1 MSSLLVEA
9 SRTMPHPVRQG
20 HSHTSR
26 VQLSVDLDDSVT
38 GEDLVQAAESMLQQA
53 DAILEGQTKVLTYNI
68 KESEQC
74 EYLVGEYV
82 KLLERGITGPLGN
95 EEEERQ
101 FYNLRDQLTAK
112 GFLPSFANKVNGH
125 WVIPRSVKSRLASM
139 EEFDKPSAEQVK
151 RDEPISPTA
160 EVQQSQ
166 QSETVAEPT
175 KDDASSSES
184 NAAAAEPAPA
194 EQAATPSA

>member
-9 SRTMPHPVRQG
+9 SRTMPHPIHQG
-20 HSHTSR
+20 HTHTSR

-38 GEDLVQAAESMLQQA
+38 GEGLVQAAESMLQQA
-53 DAILEGQTKVLTYNI
+53 DAILESQTKVLTYNI

-74 EYLVGEYV
+74 EYLVGEYA
-82 KLLERGITGPLGN
+82 KLLDGPLGN
-95 EEEERQ
+95 EEAERH

-125 WVIPRSVKSRLASM
+125 WVIPRAVTSHRAGI
-139 EEFDKPSAEQVK
+139 EEFDKPSVDQVK

-166 QSETVAEPT
+166 QSETVAEPA

-194 EQAATPSA
+194 GQAATPSA